1 LTLPRRPRATVMI
14 RRRLSALRRDGLSTQ
29 VYLVALVVA
38 LVGPGLLFTAIL
50 LGRYAA
56 LDRVRFEQD
65 ARESVRGI
73 ALTIDRDIAGLVSVL
88 QTLAASPRLRKSG
101 LDGFETQ
108 ARAVRETTGLDL
120 SLRRPDGTQLVN
132 TALAPGA
139 PVPQAPHEEDAE
151 VLATRRPVVGGV
163 RMGAPGRPPTF
174 DVAVPV
180 VVDGA
185 PAYVLSVTVPV
196 ERLHQ
201 ILVQD
206 LAPGWTTG
214 IVDRKGLLLARSAEH
229 ATLAGQPMLAAL
241 RGRPTAASGIWEGV
255 DRRRQPVLY
264 VETTVRATGWIVGA
278 SILRERVEAPLRHWI
293 VAFGGFGLLALA
305 ASSLLA
311 VRLWA
316 RVAGPLRQLATAGGA
331 LAAGQPVPRVS
342 TPIREI
348 RQLADVLADASQ
360 SLRRRIAERDEALAE
375 QSRSLVALR
384 ESEARFRHMADSAP
398 AMIWMTDAEGELV
411 FVNMHYEY
419 LFGRSVQA
427 LAQGRWRE
435 VVHPDDLLGFQQT
448 FQQAFAARTPFRHAT
463 RVIDRHGATR
473 WILCEGVA
481 RLDDHGRFLGYTGCN
496 VDVTEAKAAE
506 LALREGEERLRLALA
521 AGRLG
526 TWEIDLASGQHRLSA
541 RSSEIFAHA
550 PLSHEGWTRSVH
562 PDDRA
567 RIETALA
574 DLLAGEADYRT
585 EFRIRPE
592 AEAPHGN
599 GARWVSAQA
608 IVQRDAGGRPR
619 RVIGIHQEVT
629 ERKRAEEH
637 LRLLVHELNHRVK
650 NTLATV
656 QSIAMQS
663 LRGMKGSTAEAAKA
677 AFEARLIALARVHD
691 VLTRESWEGAELA
704 EVVKDAL
711 APLGGPGGPSDVS
724 EGRPR
729 FSAAGPAVRLP
740 PRIAL
745 SIAMALH
752 ELATNAVKY
761 GALSVPTGRVA
772 LSWSV
777 AEGRLSLYWRES
789 AGPPVVPPTRT
800 GFGSRLIER
809 SLARELDGTVS
820 LGFPPEG
827 VTCTIVA
834 PLADPAPPLAP
845 PGGPSEAPQEDDARR
860 GSGAAM
866 PRPGA
871 GPGPEGARLRRER
884 V

>member
-1 LTLPRRPRATVMI
+1 MI
-14 RRRLSALRRDGLSTQ
+14 RRRLHALRRDGLSTQ
-29 VYLVALVVA
+29 VYLVALAIA
-38 LVGPGLLFTAIL
+38 LIGPGLIFTAVL

-56 LDRVRFEQD
+56 LERIRFEQD

-73 ALTIDRDIAGLVSVL
+73 ALSVDRDMAGLVSVL
-88 QTLAASPRLRKSG
+88 QTLAASPRLRQEGFGRTG
-101 LDGFETQ
+101 LAGFENQ
-108 ARAVRETTGLDL
+108 ARAVQEATGLHL

-132 TALAPGA
+132 TAL
-139 PVPQAPHEEDAE
+139 PHEAPLPQDPHPEDAE
-151 VLATRRPVVGGV
+151 VVATRKPVIGNV
-163 RMGAPGRPPTF
+163 RAGAPGRPTTY

-180 VVDGA
+180 MIEGA

-196 ERLHQ
+196 ARLHQ
-201 ILVQD
+201 ILIED

-214 IVDRKGLLLARSAEH
+214 IVDRNGLLLARSEDH
-229 ATLAGQPMLAAL
+229 ANLAGQPMQAAL
-241 RGRPTAASGIWEGV
+241 RGSPTGAPNIWEGV
-255 DRRRQPVLY
+255 DRRRRPVLY
-264 VETTVRATGWIVGA
+264 VETTAKAAGWTVGA
-278 SILRERVEAPLRHWI
+278 SIPKQQVEAPLRHWV

-305 ASSLLA
+305 VSSILA
-311 VRLWA
+311 VKLWA
-316 RVAGPLRQLATAGGA
+316 RVAEPLRQLAQAGGA

-348 RQLADVLADASQ
+348 RQLADTLADASQ
-360 SLRRRIAERDEALAE
+360 SLRRRIAERDQALDQ
-375 QSRSLVALR
+375 QSRSLAALR

-398 AMIWMTDAEGELV
+398 ALIWMTDDAGEVV
-411 FVNMHYEY
+411 FVNLHYDY
-419 LFGRSVQA
+419 LFGRSTET
-427 LAQGRWRE
+427 LTGGRWRE
-435 VVHPDDLLGFQQT
+435 IVHPDDLPGFEAA
-448 FQQAFAARTPFRHAT
+448 FASAFAARRPFRSAT

-496 VDVTEAKAAE
+496 VDITEAKDAE
-506 LALREGEERLRLALA
+506 TALREGEERLRLALA

-541 RSSEIFAHA
+541 RSAEIFEQA
-550 PLSHEGWTRSVH
+550 PLSHEAWTRTVH
-562 PDDRA
+562 PEDRA
-567 RIETALA
+567 RIEAALA
-574 DLLAGEADYRT
+574 ALVAGEAEYRT
-585 EFRIRPE
+585 EFRIRPHE
-592 AEAPHGN
+592 SQL
-599 GARWVSAQA
+599 RWVSAQA
-608 IVQRDAGGRPR
+608 IVQRDAGGRAR

-663 LRGMKGSTAEAAKA
+663 LRGLDGPAVASAKT

-711 APLGGPGGPSDVS
+711 APLDGPGERFAVGGP
-724 EGRPR
+724 
-729 FSAAGPAVRLP
+729 ALRLP

-761 GALSVPTGRVA
+761 GALSVPGGQVA

-777 AEGRLSLYWRES
+777 AEGRLALRWQERG
-789 AGPPVVPPTRT
+789 GPPVVPPTRT

-820 LGFPPEG
+820 LSFPREG
-827 VTCTIVA
+827 VVCTIVA
-834 PLADPAPPLAP
+834 PLGEPGAAGPAAQEE
-845 PGGPSEAPQEDDARR
+845 SEAPARR
-860 GSGAAM
+860 RAAV
-866 PRPGA
+866 PS
-871 GPGPEGARLRRER
+871 
-884 V
+884 

>member
-1 LTLPRRPRATVMI
+1 MI
-14 RRRLSALRRDGLSTQ
+14 RRRLHALRRDGLSTQ
-29 VYLVALVVA
+29 VYLVALAIA
-38 LVGPGLLFTAIL
+38 LIGPGLIFTAVL

-56 LDRVRFEQD
+56 LERVRFQQD

-73 ALTIDRDIAGLVSVL
+73 ALSVDRDMAGLVSVL
-88 QTLAASPRLRKSG
+88 QTLAASPRLRQAG
-101 LDGFETQ
+101 FGQDTLGGFETQ
-108 ARAVRETTGLDL
+108 ARAVTETTGLPL
-120 SLRRPDGTQLVN
+120 SLRRRDGTQLVN
-132 TALAPGA
+132 TALPPGA
-139 PVPQAPHEEDAE
+139 PLPQDPHPEDAA
-151 VLATRRPVVGGV
+151 VLATKQPVIGGV
-163 RMGAPGRPPTF
+163 RAGAPGQPPTY

-180 VVDGA
+180 TIEGA

-206 LAPGWTTG
+206 LAPGWT
-214 IVDRKGLLLARSAEH
+214 IAIIDRNGLLLARSEEH
-229 ATLAGQPMLAAL
+229 ATLAGQPMQAAL
-241 RGRPTAASGIWEGV
+241 RGHPTGAADIWEGI
-255 DRRRQPVLY
+255 DRRRRPVLY
-264 VETTVRATGWIVGA
+264 VETTAKAAGWTVGA
-278 SILRERVEAPLRHWI
+278 SIPRQQVEAPLRHW
-293 VAFGGFGLLALA
+293 VLAFGGFGLLALA
-305 ASSLLA
+305 VSSVLA
-311 VRLWA
+311 VTLWA
-316 RVAGPLRQLATAGGA
+316 RVAEPLRQLAQAGGA

-348 RQLADVLADASQ
+348 RQLADTLADASQ
-360 SLRRRIAERDEALAE
+360 SLRRRIAERDQALAE
-375 QSRSLVALR
+375 QSRSLAALR

-398 AMIWMTDAEGELV
+398 ALIWMTDDAGEVV
-411 FVNMHYEY
+411 FVNLHYDY
-419 LFGRSVQA
+419 LFGRSTET
-427 LAQGRWRE
+427 LTGGRWRE
-435 VVHPDDLLGFQQT
+435 IIHPDDLPGFEAA
-448 FQQAFAARTPFRHAT
+448 FESAFAARTPFRHAT

-496 VDVTEAKAAE
+496 VDITEAKDAE
-506 LALREGEERLRLALA
+506 TALREGEERLRLALA

-541 RSSEIFAHA
+541 RSAEIFGQA
-550 PLSHEGWTRSVH
+550 PLSREAWTRTVH
-562 PDDRA
+562 PEDRA
-567 RIETALA
+567 RIEAALA
-574 DLLAGEADYRT
+574 ALLAGEAEYRT
-585 EFRIRPE
+585 EFRIRTDGSPL
-592 AEAPHGN
+592 
-599 GARWVSAQA
+599 RWVSAQA
-608 IVQRDAGGRPR
+608 IVQRDAGGRAR
-619 RVIGIHQEVT
+619 RVVGIHQEVT

-663 LRGMKGSTAEAAKA
+663 LRGLDGPQVAGAKIDAAKS

-711 APLGGPGGPSDVS
+711 APLDGPGAPSRFAVGGP
-724 EGRPR
+724 
-729 FSAAGPAVRLP
+729 ALRLP

-761 GALSVPTGRVA
+761 GALSVPAGQVA

-777 AEGRLSLYWRES
+777 AEGRLSLRWQERG
-789 AGPPVVPPTRT
+789 GPPVVPPTRT

-820 LGFPPEG
+820 LSFPREG
-827 VTCTIVA
+827 VVCTIVA
-834 PLADPAPPLAP
+834 PLADP
-845 PGGPSEAPQEDDARR
+845 GGIRPEQRAESGAVPAARR
-860 GSGAAM
+860 RAVGQS
-866 PRPGA
+866 
-871 GPGPEGARLRRER
+871 
-884 V
+884 

>member
-1 LTLPRRPRATVMI
+1 MI
-14 RRRLSALRRDGLSTQ
+14 RRWLHALRRDGLSTQ
-29 VYLVALVVA
+29 VYLVALAIA
-38 LVGPGLLFTAIL
+38 LIGPGLIFTAVL

-56 LDRVRFEQD
+56 LERVRFEQD

-73 ALTIDRDIAGLVSVL
+73 ALSIDRDMAGLVAVL
-88 QTLAASPRLRKSG
+88 QTLAASPRLRQAGFGPEG

-108 ARAVRETTGLDL
+108 ARAVTATTGLAF
-120 SLRRPDGTQLVN
+120 SLRRRDGTQLVN
-132 TALAPGA
+132 TALPPGA
-139 PVPQAPHEEDAE
+139 PLPQDPHPEDAE
-151 VLATRRPVVGGV
+151 VVATKRPVIGGV
-163 RMGAPGRPPTF
+163 RAGSPGRPPTY

-180 VVDGA
+180 TVEGA

-201 ILVQD
+201 ILIHD
-206 LAPGWTTG
+206 PAPGWTTG
-214 IVDRKGLLLARSAEH
+214 IIDRNGLLLARSEDH
-229 ATLAGQPMLAAL
+229 AILAGQPMQASL
-241 RGRPTAASGIWEGV
+241 RGTRTAAADIWEGT
-255 DRRRQPVLY
+255 DRKRRPVLY
-264 VETTVRATGWIVGA
+264 VETPAKAAGWTVGA
-278 SILRERVEAPLRHWI
+278 SIPKQRVEAPLRHWI
-293 VAFGGFGLLALA
+293 LAFGGFGLLALA
-305 ASSLLA
+305 VSSYLA
-311 VRLWA
+311 VKLWA
-316 RVAGPLRQLATAGGA
+316 RVAGPLRQLANAGGA
-331 LAAGQPVPRVS
+331 LAMGQPVPRVS

-348 RQLADVLADASQ
+348 RQLADTLADASQ
-360 SLRRRIAERDEALAE
+360 SLRRRIAERDRALDE
-375 QSRSLVALR
+375 QSRGLVALR

-398 AMIWMTDAEGELV
+398 ALIWMTDAEGEIA

-419 LFGRSVQA
+419 LFGRSTET
-427 LAQGRWRE
+427 LRQGRWRE
-435 VVHPDDLLGFQQT
+435 IVHPDDLPGFEEA
-448 FQQAFAARTPFRHAT
+448 FARAFAARTPFHCTT
-463 RVIDRHGATR
+463 RVIDKRGATR

-496 VDVTEAKAAE
+496 VDVTEAKDAE
-506 LALREGEERLRLALA
+506 AALREGEERLRLALA

-541 RSSEIFAHA
+541 RSAEIFGQA
-550 PLSHEGWTRSVH
+550 PLSHEAWTRTVH
-562 PDDRA
+562 SEDRA
-567 RIETALA
+567 RIEAALIA
-574 DLLAGEADYRT
+574 LLAGEAEYRT

-592 AEAPHGN
+592 EDRL
-599 GARWVSAQA
+599 RWVSAQA
-608 IVQRDAGGRPR
+608 IVQRDAGGRAR

-629 ERKRAEEH
+629 EGKRAEEH

-663 LRGMKGSTAEAAKA
+663 LRGLDGPAAATARA

-711 APLGGPGGPSDVS
+711 APLDGPGGQ
-724 EGRPR
+724 PR
-729 FSAAGPAVRLP
+729 FTVGGPAVRLP

-761 GALSVPTGRVA
+761 GALSVPAGQIA

-777 AEGRLSLYWRES
+777 GEGRLTLRWQERG
-789 AGPPVVPPTRT
+789 GPPVVPPTRT

-820 LGFPPEG
+820 LSFPREG
-827 VTCTIVA
+827 VVCTIVA
-834 PLADPAPPLAP
+834 PLGEP
-845 PGGPSEAPQEDDARR
+845 
-860 GSGAAM
+860 GAARTESG
-866 PRPGA
+866 PNGRETGA
-871 GPGPEGARLRRER
+871 PSRRR
-884 V
+884 AAGQA

>member
-1 LTLPRRPRATVMI
+1 MI
-14 RRRLSALRRDGLSTQ
+14 RRRLHALRRDGLSTQ
-29 VYLVALVVA
+29 VYLVALAIA
-38 LVGPGLLFTAIL
+38 LIGPGLLFTAVL
-50 LGRYAA
+50 LGRYAS
-56 LDRVRFEQD
+56 LERIRFQQD

-73 ALTIDRDIAGLVSVL
+73 ALSIDRDIAGLVSVL
-88 QTLAASPRLRKSG
+88 QTLAASPRLKQDG
-101 LDGFETQ
+101 LGGFETQ
-108 ARAVRETTGLDL
+108 ARAVTETTGLHL
-120 SLRRPDGTQLVN
+120 SLRRRDGSQLVN
-132 TALAPGA
+132 TALPPGA
-139 PVPQAPHEEDAE
+139 PLPQDPHPEDEA
-151 VLATRRPVVGGV
+151 VLATTRPVIGGV
-163 RMGAPGRPPTF
+163 RAGAPGRPPTY

-180 VVDGA
+180 TIEGV
-185 PAYVLSVTVPV
+185 PTYVLSVTVPV

-214 IVDRKGLLLARSAEH
+214 IIDRNGLLLARSEDH
-229 ATLAGQPMLAAL
+229 AGLAGQPMQAAL
-241 RGRPTAASGIWEGV
+241 RGHPTAAADIWEGV
-255 DRRRQPVLY
+255 DRRRRPVLY
-264 VETTVRATGWIVGA
+264 VETAAKAAGWTVGA
-278 SILRERVEAPLRHWI
+278 SIPRQQVEAPLRHWV

-305 ASSLLA
+305 VSSVLA
-311 VRLWA
+311 VKLWA
-316 RVAGPLRQLATAGGA
+316 RVAEPLRQLAAAGGA

-348 RQLADVLADASQ
+348 RQLADTLADASQ
-360 SLRRRIAERDEALAE
+360 SLRRRIAERDQALE
-375 QSRSLVALR
+375 QQSRSLAALR

-398 AMIWMTDAEGELV
+398 ALIWMTDDAGEIV
-411 FVNMHYEY
+411 FVNLHYDY
-419 LFGRSVQA
+419 LFGRSTGT
-427 LAQGRWRE
+427 LTEGRWRE
-435 VVHPDDLLGFQQT
+435 IIHPDDLPGFEAA
-448 FQQAFAARTPFRHAT
+448 FESAFAARTPFRHAT

-496 VDVTEAKAAE
+496 VDITEAKDAE
-506 LALREGEERLRLALA
+506 TALREGEERLRLALA

-526 TWEIDLASGQHRLSA
+526 TWEIDLVSGQHRLSA
-541 RSSEIFAHA
+541 RSAEIFGAA
-550 PLSHEGWTRSVH
+550 PLSHEAWTRTVH
-562 PDDRA
+562 PEDRT
-567 RIETALA
+567 RIEAALA
-574 DLLAGEADYRT
+574 DLLAGESEYRT
-585 EFRIRPE
+585 EFRIRPD
-592 AEAPHGN
+592 GSSQ
-599 GARWVSAQA
+599 RWVSAQA
-608 IVQRDAGGRPR
+608 IVQRDAGGRAR

-663 LRGMKGSTAEAAKA
+663 LRGLDGPQAAGAKT

-711 APLGGPGGPSDVS
+711 APLDGPGAPSRFAVGGP
-724 EGRPR
+724 
-729 FSAAGPAVRLP
+729 ALRLP

-761 GALSVPTGRVA
+761 GALSVPAGKVA

-777 AEGRLSLYWRES
+777 ADGCLSLRWQES
-789 AGPPVVPPTRT
+789 GGPPVVPPTRT

-820 LGFPPEG
+820 LSFPREG
-827 VTCTIVA
+827 VVCTIVA
-834 PLADPAPPLAP
+834 PLAE
-845 PGGPSEAPQEDDARR
+845 PGALRPEPREA
-860 GSGAAM
+860 SGATPVRRRA
-866 PRPGA
+866 A
-871 GPGPEGARLRRER
+871 GQA
-884 V
+884 

>member
-1 LTLPRRPRATVMI
+1 MI
-14 RRRLSALRRDGLSTQ
+14 RRRLHALRRDGLSTQ
-29 VYLVALVVA
+29 VYLVALAIA
-38 LVGPGLLFTAIL
+38 LIGPGLLFTAVL
-50 LGRYAA
+50 LGRYAS
-56 LDRVRFEQD
+56 LERVRFQQD

-73 ALTIDRDIAGLVSVL
+73 ALSIDRDIAGLVSVL
-88 QTLAASPRLRKSG
+88 QTLAASPRLKQEG
-101 LDGFETQ
+101 LGGFETQ
-108 ARAVRETTGLDL
+108 ARAVTETTGLHL
-120 SLRRPDGTQLVN
+120 SLRRRDGTQLVN
-132 TALAPGA
+132 TALPPGA
-139 PVPQAPHEEDAE
+139 PLPQDPHPEDAA
-151 VLATRRPVVGGV
+151 VLATKRPVIGGV
-163 RMGAPGRPPTF
+163 RAGAPGRPPTY

-180 VVDGA
+180 TIEGV
-185 PAYVLSVTVPV
+185 PTYVLSVTVPV
-196 ERLHQ
+196 ERLRQ

-214 IVDRKGLLLARSAEH
+214 IIDRKGLLLARSEDH
-229 ATLAGQPMLAAL
+229 AGLAGQPMQASL
-241 RGRPTAASGIWEGV
+241 RGHPTGAADIWEGV

-264 VETTVRATGWIVGA
+264 VETAAKAAGWTVGA
-278 SILRERVEAPLRHWI
+278 SISRQQVEAPLRHWI

-305 ASSLLA
+305 VSSVLA
-311 VRLWA
+311 VKLWA
-316 RVAGPLRQLATAGGA
+316 RVAEPLRQLAAAGGA

-348 RQLADVLADASQ
+348 RQLADTLADASQ
-360 SLRRRIAERDEALAE
+360 SLRRRIAERDQALE
-375 QSRSLVALR
+375 QQNRSLAALR

-398 AMIWMTDAEGELV
+398 ALIWMTDDVGEVV
-411 FVNMHYEY
+411 FVNLHYDY
-419 LFGRSVQA
+419 LFGRSTET
-427 LAQGRWRE
+427 LTGGRWRE
-435 VVHPDDLLGFQQT
+435 IIHPDDLPGFEAA
-448 FQQAFAARTPFRHAT
+448 FEGAFAKRMPFRHAT

-496 VDVTEAKAAE
+496 VDITEAKDAE
-506 LALREGEERLRLALA
+506 TALREGEERLRLALA

-541 RSSEIFAHA
+541 RSAEIFGAA
-550 PLSHEGWTRSVH
+550 PLSHEAWTRTVH
-562 PDDRA
+562 PEDRT
-567 RIETALA
+567 RIEAALA
-574 DLLAGEADYRT
+574 DLLAGEAEYRT
-585 EFRIRPE
+585 EFRIRPD
-592 AEAPHGN
+592 GSSL
-599 GARWVSAQA
+599 RWVSAQA
-608 IVQRDAGGRPR
+608 IVQRDAGGRAR

-663 LRGMKGSTAEAAKA
+663 LRGLDGPQAARAKT

-711 APLGGPGGPSDVS
+711 APLDGPGAPSRFAVDGPSL
-724 EGRPR
+724 
-729 FSAAGPAVRLP
+729 RLP

-761 GALSVPTGRVA
+761 GALSVSAGQVA
-772 LSWSV
+772 LSWTV
-777 AEGRLSLYWRES
+777 ADGCLSLRWQERG
-789 AGPPVVPPTRT
+789 GPPVVPPTRT

-820 LGFPPEG
+820 LSFPREG
-827 VTCTIVA
+827 VVCTIVA
-834 PLADPAPPLAP
+834 PLAE
-845 PGGPSEAPQEDDARR
+845 PGGLREEPRAEGGMPARR
-860 GSGAAM
+860 RAA
-866 PRPGA
+866 GQA
-871 GPGPEGARLRRER
+871 
-884 V
+884 

>member
-1 LTLPRRPRATVMI
+1 MI
-14 RRRLSALRRDGLSTQ
+14 RRRLNALRRDGLSTQ
-29 VYLVALVVA
+29 VYLVALAIA
-38 LVGPGLLFTAIL
+38 LIGPGLLFTAVL

-56 LDRVRFEQD
+56 LERTRFEQD

-73 ALTIDRDIAGLVSVL
+73 ALSIDRDMAGLVSVL
-88 QTLAASPRLRKSG
+88 QTLAASPRLREGG
-101 LDGFETQ
+101 LASFERE
-108 ARAVRETTGLDL
+108 ARAVRDTTGLDL
-120 SLRRPDGTQLVN
+120 SLRRPDGSQLLN
-132 TALAPGA
+132 TALPPGA
-139 PVPQAPHEEDAE
+139 PLPQDPHPEDRE
-151 VLATRRPVVGGV
+151 VVATQRPVIGGA
-163 RMGAPGRPPTF
+163 RPGPAGRPPTY

-180 VVDGA
+180 MAEGA

-201 ILVQD
+201 ILIHD

-214 IVDRKGLLLARSAEH
+214 IIDRAGILLARSTDH
-229 ATLAGQPMLAAL
+229 ASLAGQPMQATL
-241 RGRPTAASGIWEGV
+241 RAHPTAAADIWEGT
-255 DRRRQPVLY
+255 DRQRRPVLY
-264 VETTVRATGWIVGA
+264 VETKVRAAGWTVGA
-278 SILRERVEAPLRHWI
+278 SIPKQRVEAPLRHWV

-305 ASSLLA
+305 ISSVLA

-316 RVAGPLRQLATAGGA
+316 RVAEPLRQLAAAGGA

-348 RQLADVLADASQ
+348 RQLADVLADASE
-360 SLRRRIAERDEALAE
+360 SLRRRIAERDQALGE
-375 QSRSLVALR
+375 QSRSLAALR

-398 AMIWMTDAEGELV
+398 ALIWMTDAEGEIT
-411 FVNMHYEY
+411 FVNLHYGY
-419 LFGRSVQA
+419 MFGRSTDT
-427 LAQGRWRE
+427 LTRGRWRE
-435 VVHPDDLLGFQQT
+435 IIHPDDLASFEAA
-448 FQQAFAARTPFRHAT
+448 FEDAFAERRPFRCAT
-463 RVIDRHGATR
+463 RVIDKHGATR

-481 RLDDHGRFLGYTGCN
+481 RLDDQGRFLGYTGCN
-496 VDVTEAKAAE
+496 VDITEAKVAE
-506 LALREGEERLRLALA
+506 TALREGEERLRLALA

-541 RSSEIFAHA
+541 RSAEIFGAA
-550 PLSHEGWTRSVH
+550 PLSHEAWTRTVH
-562 PDDRA
+562 PEDRA
-567 RIETALA
+567 RIEAALA
-574 DLLAGEADYRT
+574 SLLAGEAEYRT

-592 AEAPHGN
+592 EAPPRRN

-608 IVQRDAGGRPR
+608 IVQRDAGGRAR

-663 LRGMKGSTAEAAKA
+663 LRGLDGPAVDAATIDAAKA

-704 EVVKDAL
+704 DVVKDAL
-711 APLGGPGGPSDVS
+711 APLDAPGAQ
-724 EGRPR
+724 PR
-729 FSAAGPAVRLP
+729 FAVRGPAVRLP

-761 GALSVPTGRVA
+761 GALSVPAGQVA
-772 LSWSV
+772 LTWGV
-777 AEGRLSLYWRES
+777 AEGRLSLRWQERG
-789 AGPPVVPPTRT
+789 GPSVVPPTRT

-820 LGFPPEG
+820 LSFPREG
-827 VTCTIVA
+827 VICTIVA
-834 PLADPAPPLAP
+834 PLGEPGAARPGEEGAQAPRRRAA
-845 PGGPSEAPQEDDARR
+845 GGP
-860 GSGAAM
+860 
-866 PRPGA
+866 
-871 GPGPEGARLRRER
+871 
-884 V
+884 

>member
-1 LTLPRRPRATVMI
+1 MI
-14 RRRLSALRRDGLSTQ
+14 RRRLNALRRDGLSTQ
-29 VYLVALVVA
+29 VYLVALAIA
-38 LVGPGLLFTAIL
+38 LIGPGLLFTAVL

-56 LDRVRFEQD
+56 LERIRFEQD

-73 ALTIDRDIAGLVSVL
+73 ALSIDRDMAGLVSVL
-88 QTLAASPRLRKSG
+88 QTLATSPRLRQEELG
-101 LDGFETQ
+101 PGRLGGFDVQ
-108 ARAVRETTGLDL
+108 ARAVKETTGLDL

-132 TALAPGA
+132 TALPHGA
-139 PVPQAPHEEDAE
+139 PLPQDPHPEDAA
-151 VLATRRPVVGGV
+151 VLATKHPVIGGA
-163 RMGAPGRPPTF
+163 RAGAPGRPPTY

-180 VVDGA
+180 MIDGA

-201 ILVQD
+201 ILVHD
-206 LAPGWTTG
+206 LAPGWTTAIIDRDG
-214 IVDRKGLLLARSAEH
+214 ILLARSEDH
-229 ATLAGQPMLAAL
+229 ANLAGQPMQASL
-241 RGRPTAASGIWEGV
+241 RGSPTAAAGIWEGV
-255 DRRRQPVLY
+255 DRRRRPVLY
-264 VETTVRATGWIVGA
+264 VETAAKAAGWTVGA
-278 SILRERVEAPLRHWI
+278 SIPKQRVEAPLRHWV

-305 ASSLLA
+305 VSSVLA
-311 VRLWA
+311 IRLWA
-316 RVAGPLRQLATAGGA
+316 RVAEPLRQLARAGGA

-360 SLRRRIAERDEALAE
+360 SLRRRIAERDQALAL
-375 QSRSLVALR
+375 QSRSLAALR

-398 AMIWMTDAEGELV
+398 ALIWMTDDTGEIV
-411 FVNMHYEY
+411 FVNLHYEY
-419 LFGRSVQA
+419 LFGRSTA
-427 LAQGRWRE
+427 TLRGGRWRE
-435 VVHPDDLLGFQQT
+435 IVHPDDLPGFEAA
-448 FQQAFAARTPFRHAT
+448 FAQAFAARTPFRCAT
-463 RVIDRHGATR
+463 RVIDRHGAVR

-496 VDVTEAKAAE
+496 VDVTEAKDAE
-506 LALREGEERLRLALA
+506 TALREGEERLRLALA

-541 RSSEIFAHA
+541 RSAEIFGAA
-550 PLSHEGWTRSVH
+550 PLSHEAWTRTVH
-562 PDDRA
+562 PEDRA
-567 RIETALA
+567 RIEAALEA
-574 DLLAGEADYRT
+574 LLAGEAEYRT

-592 AEAPHGN
+592 AAGLR
-599 GARWVSAQA
+599 GASARWVSAQA
-608 IVQRDAGGRPR
+608 IVQREAGGRAR

-663 LRGMKGSTAEAAKA
+663 LRGLDGAAAAAAKA

-711 APLGGPGGPSDVS
+711 APLEGPRGGTDAP
-724 EGRPR
+724 PR
-729 FSAAGPAVRLP
+729 FVVDGPALRLP

-761 GALSVPTGRVA
+761 GALSVPAGQVL
-772 LSWSV
+772 LSWST
-777 AEGRLSLYWRES
+777 AEGRLTLRWQERG
-789 AGPPVVPPTRT
+789 GPLVVPPTRT

-820 LGFPPEG
+820 LSFPPEG
-827 VTCTIVA
+827 VVCTIVA
-834 PLADPAPPLAP
+834 PLGE
-845 PGGPSEAPQEDDARR
+845 PGTARPEGRDDGRAARDEAPARR
-860 GSGAAM
+860 RAA
-866 PRPGA
+866 GQA
-871 GPGPEGARLRRER
+871 
-884 V
+884 

>member
-1 LTLPRRPRATVMI
+1 MI
-14 RRRLSALRRDGLSTQ
+14 RRRLHALRRDGLSTQ
-29 VYLVALVVA
+29 VYLVALAIA
-38 LVGPGLLFTAIL
+38 LIGPGLIFTAVL
-50 LGRYAA
+50 LGRYAS
-56 LDRVRFEQD
+56 LERVRFQQD

-73 ALTIDRDIAGLVSVL
+73 ALSIDRDIAGLVSVL
-88 QTLAASPRLRKSG
+88 QTLAASPRLRQAGSDQDPLG
-101 LDGFETQ
+101 GFETQ
-108 ARAVRETTGLDL
+108 ARAVTETTGLHL
-120 SLRRPDGTQLVN
+120 SLRLRDGTQFVN
-132 TALAPGA
+132 TALPPGA
-139 PVPQAPHEEDAE
+139 PLPQDPHPEDAK
-151 VLATRRPVVGGV
+151 VLATRQPVVGGV
-163 RMGAPGRPPTF
+163 RPGAPGRPPTY

-180 VVDGA
+180 TIEGA

-214 IVDRKGLLLARSAEH
+214 IIDRSGLLLARSEDH
-229 ATLAGQPMLAAL
+229 AGLAGQPMQAAL
-241 RGRPTAASGIWEGV
+241 RSYPTGAADIWEGI
-255 DRRRQPVLY
+255 DRRRRPVLY
-264 VETTVRATGWIVGA
+264 VETTAKAAGWTVGA
-278 SILRERVEAPLRHWI
+278 SIPRQQVEAPLRHWV

-305 ASSLLA
+305 VSSVLA
-311 VRLWA
+311 VKLWA
-316 RVAGPLRQLATAGGA
+316 RVAEPLRQLAAAGGA

-348 RQLADVLADASQ
+348 RQLADTLADASQ
-360 SLRRRIAERDEALAE
+360 SLRRRIAERDQALAQ
-375 QSRSLVALR
+375 QSRSLAALR

-398 AMIWMTDAEGELV
+398 ALIWMTDDVGEVV
-411 FVNMHYEY
+411 FVNLHYDY
-419 LFGRSVQA
+419 LFGRSTET
-427 LAQGRWRE
+427 LTQGRWRE
-435 VVHPDDLLGFQQT
+435 IIHPDDLAGFEA
-448 FQQAFAARTPFRHAT
+448 AFESAFSGRMPFRHAT

-496 VDVTEAKAAE
+496 VDITEAKDAE
-506 LALREGEERLRLALA
+506 TALREGEERLRLALA

-541 RSSEIFAHA
+541 RSAEIFGAA
-550 PLSHEGWTRSVH
+550 PLSREAWTRTVH
-562 PDDRA
+562 PEDRA
-567 RIETALA
+567 RIEAALA
-574 DLLAGEADYRT
+574 DLLAGEAEYRT
-585 EFRIRPE
+585 EFRIRTDD
-592 AEAPHGN
+592 ASL
-599 GARWVSAQA
+599 RWVSAQA
-608 IVQRDAGGRPR
+608 IVQRDAGGRAR

-663 LRGMKGSTAEAAKA
+663 LRGLDGPQAAAAKA

-711 APLGGPGGPSDVS
+711 APLDGPSGRFAVGGP
-724 EGRPR
+724 
-729 FSAAGPAVRLP
+729 ALRLP

-761 GALSVPTGRVA
+761 GALSVPAGRVA
-772 LSWSV
+772 LSWS
-777 AEGRLSLYWRES
+777 ATEGRLALRWQERG
-789 AGPPVVPPTRT
+789 GPPVVPPTHT

-820 LGFPPEG
+820 LSFPREG
-827 VTCTIVA
+827 VVCTIVA
-834 PLADPAPPLAP
+834 PLAE
-845 PGGPSEAPQEDDARR
+845 PGSARPGQEESEAPARR
-860 GSGAAM
+860 RAA
-866 PRPGA
+866 GQT
-871 GPGPEGARLRRER
+871 
-884 V
+884 

>member
-1 LTLPRRPRATVMI
+1 MI
-14 RRRLSALRRDGLSTQ
+14 RRRLNALRRDGLSTQ
-29 VYLVALVVA
+29 VYLVALAIA
-38 LVGPGLLFTAIL
+38 LIGPGLIFTAVL

-56 LDRVRFEQD
+56 LERVRFEQD

-73 ALTIDRDIAGLVSVL
+73 ALSIDRDMAGLVSVL
-88 QTLAASPRLRKSG
+88 QTLAASPRLRQEG

-108 ARAVRETTGLDL
+108 ARAVTATTGLDF
-120 SLRRPDGTQLVN
+120 SLRRGDGIQLVN
-132 TALAPGA
+132 TALPPGA
-139 PVPQAPHEEDAE
+139 PLPQDPHREDAE
-151 VLATRRPVVGGV
+151 VMATKRPVIGGV
-163 RMGAPGRPPTF
+163 RAGSPGRPPTY

-180 VVDGA
+180 TIEGA

-201 ILVQD
+201 ILIHD
-206 LAPGWTTG
+206 LAPGWTTA
-214 IVDRKGLLLARSAEH
+214 IIDRTGLLLARSEDH
-229 ATLAGQPMLAAL
+229 ATLAGQPMQAGL
-241 RGRPTAASGIWEGV
+241 RGHRTAAADIWEGT
-255 DRRRQPVLY
+255 DRKRRPVLY
-264 VETTVRATGWIVGA
+264 VETTAKAAGWTVGA
-278 SILRERVEAPLRHWI
+278 SIPKQRVEAPLRHWI
-293 VAFGGFGLLALA
+293 LAFGGFGLLALA
-305 ASSLLA
+305 VSSYLA
-311 VRLWA
+311 VKLWA
-316 RVAGPLRQLATAGGA
+316 RVAEPLRQLANAGGA
-331 LAAGQPVPRVS
+331 LALGQPVPRVS

-348 RQLADVLADASQ
+348 RQLADTLADASQ
-360 SLRRRIAERDEALAE
+360 SLRRGIAERDRALEE
-375 QSRSLVALR
+375 QSRGLVALR

-398 AMIWMTDAEGELV
+398 ALIWMTDAEGEIA

-419 LFGRSVQA
+419 LFGRSTA
-427 LAQGRWRE
+427 MLRQGRWRE
-435 VVHPDDLLGFQQT
+435 IVHPDDLPGFEES
-448 FQQAFAARTPFRHAT
+448 FALAFAARTPFRRAT
-463 RVIDRHGATR
+463 RVIDRHGAVR

-496 VDVTEAKAAE
+496 VDVTEAKDAE
-506 LALREGEERLRLALA
+506 AALREGEERLRLALA

-541 RSSEIFAHA
+541 RSAEIFGQA
-550 PLSHEGWTRSVH
+550 PLSHEAWIRTVH
-562 PDDRA
+562 PEDRA
-567 RIETALA
+567 RLEAALA
-574 DLLAGEADYRT
+574 ALLAGEAEYRT

-592 AEAPHGN
+592 ETQP
-599 GARWVSAQA
+599 RWVSAQA
-608 IVQRDAGGRPR
+608 IVQRDAGGRAR

-663 LRGMKGSTAEAAKA
+663 LRGLDGPAAA
-677 AFEARLIALARVHD
+677 AARSAFEARLIALARVHD

-711 APLGGPGGPSDVS
+711 APLDGPGAQPRFTVGGP
-724 EGRPR
+724 
-729 FSAAGPAVRLP
+729 AIRLP

-761 GALSVPTGRVA
+761 GALSVPAGQVT

-777 AEGRLSLYWRES
+777 GEGRLSLRWQERG
-789 AGPPVVPPTRT
+789 GPSVVPPTRT

-820 LGFPPEG
+820 LSFPREG
-827 VTCTIVA
+827 VVCTIVA
-834 PLADPAPPLAP
+834 PLGEPGAVRVGSEPDTREA
-845 PGGPSEAPQEDDARR
+845 GGPPARR
-860 GSGAAM
+860 RAA
-866 PRPGA
+866 GQA
-871 GPGPEGARLRRER
+871 
-884 V
+884 